1 MTIGWLDE
9 PARRALRD
17 AVLAVER
24 GSAAELVIAVRRR
37 ARRWPHVPLIAGIV
51 GGWTALAFML
61 FSRHVFGLAA
71 ILIDPVLVGG
81 AVGLAATLAP
91 WLVRALTP
99 ARVRRRAVEAAA
111 RATFVERG
119 VHHTRARTGVLV
131 YCALTEGMAVIVA
144 DIGVGAAVPAATLAA
159 LTVTVDQAVGRGGA
173 ATGAAVA
180 ALAPV
185 LAAALPRGAD
195 DVNEL
200 ADALDHDLD
209 PDHVRRPRS

>member
-119 VHHTRARTGVLV
+119 VHHPRAPTGVLV
-131 YCALTEGMAVIVA
+131 YCALTEGMAAIVVDTA
-144 DIGVGAAVPAATLAA
+144 VVAAVPAATLSARERAIDTAIRQGGIAA
-159 LTVTVDQAVGRGGA
+159 ADAI
-173 ATGAAVA
+173 A

-185 LAAALPRGAD
+185 LAAALPRAAD
-195 DVNEL
+195 DLNEL
-200 ADALDHDLD
+200 PDAIDHDLE
-209 PDHVRRPRS
+209 RRPRS